1 MAEIFRELRKRNYTD
16 AYEHH
21 FRLGNH
27 VEERDRKAIVKTV
40 SGLLK
45 LLHPDGQCAKAE
57 IEQYLSFA
65 VEMRRR
71 VKEQLKRMGGIE
83 YARVNLSYIDL
94 ESGEEMFMPCP
105 GLGVIQLI
113 PEGQLEPGDVF
124 TVGFDHA
131 EGRFGLFRV
140 QVQATKGSGHLR
152 MTGST
157 SKPMRDALQTAY
169 DYLRANLR
177 RLGSDRD
184 LKDFDLHV
192 QIHSLMQAREGAGI
206 GMAFFIALL
215 SAVLT
220 RPLVPQLVILGDLT
234 IHGVLMRV
242 DALADKLK
250 TAMDAGAKKVM
261 IPTEN
266 KRDFAD
272 LPGDI
277 IDKLQIVF
285 YSDPTNAAFRAMG
298 LE

>member
-1 MAEIFRELRKRNYTD
+1 M
-16 AYEHH
+16 
-21 FRLGNH
+21 
-27 VEERDRKAIVKTV
+27 
-40 SGLLK
+40 
-45 LLHPDGQCAKAE
+45 
-57 IEQYLSFA
+57 
-65 VEMRRR
+65 
-71 VKEQLKRMGGIE
+71 
-83 YARVNLSYIDL
+83 
-94 ESGEEMFMPCP
+94 
-105 GLGVIQLI
+105 
-113 PEGQLEPGDVF
+113 
-124 TVGFDHA
+124 
-131 EGRFGLFRV
+131 
-140 QVQATKGSGHLR
+140 QVQATKGGGHLR
-152 MTGST
+152 VTGNP

-169 DYLRANLR
+169 DYLRANLH

-192 QIHSLMQAREGAGI
+192 QIQSLMQAKEGSGT
-206 GMAFFIALL
+206 GMALFIALL
-215 SAVLT
+215 SSVLA

-242 DALADKLK
+242 DSLADKLK

-272 LPGDI
+272 LPADI